1 MRTLAIAA
9 KDLKQILLDRR
20 SAIFLVLMP
29 VVFTAFLGLAFR
41 WPSHEDARPLV
52 GVCDL
57 DSTELSRLV
66 VGQLEA
72 GGLVR
77 IEQLERAEAAKVDD
91 LIRRG
96 RFDLVLV
103 VPVGYTENGAA
114 LDAVCDRTEPQ
125 AQVALQAVEAVGA
138 RVGISVRVGRLVAA
152 ALDHEADATALA
164 EQSVARW
171 QTPALAIRRE
181 TTGPAPAKRRMVANG
196 FEQSSPGTLVQF
208 AIFGVMTAAML
219 LVLERRSR
227 TLGRMLSAP
236 VTRVQVIAGHVLAMF
251 TVTFLQGLL
260 LVVLGQFA
268 FKVDYLRAPAGV
280 LVVLAALSL
289 WVASLGLFIGV
300 IAKSQEQVS
309 MFSMIAMFLF
319 AAGGGAWFPLEITG
333 RTFSFIGH
341 LLPSAWAMDG
351 FQNVVLRGFGFGSA
365 LVPAAI
371 ITGYAVLFF
380 AVAVWR
386 FRAEEEAQAQ
396 AQAT

>member
-1 MRTLAIAA
+1 MGRILAITA

-29 VVFTAFLGLAFR
+29 VVFTAFLGIAFR
-41 WPSHEDARPLV
+41 WPTHGDPRPVV

-57 DSTELSRLV
+57 DSTGLSGLV
-66 VGQLEA
+66 TTQLEA

-77 IEQLERAEAAKVDD
+77 VERLGRAEAGKADD

-96 RFDLVLV
+96 RFDLVLL
-103 VPVGYTENGAA
+103 VPAGYAQGEAA
-114 LDAVCDRTEPQ
+114 GPLPEAVCDQSEPQ
-125 AQVALQAVEAVGA
+125 AQAALRAVEAVAARLALSG
-138 RVGISVRVGRLVAA
+138 RVGELVAGA
-152 ALDHEADATALA
+152 VGPGANASDLA
-164 EQSVARW
+164 VQASTGW
-171 QTPALAIRRE
+171 QEPALSIRRE
-181 TTGPAPAKRRMVANG
+181 GTGPAPVKRREVASG
-196 FEQSSPGTLVQF
+196 FAQSSPGTLVQF
-208 AIFGVMTAAML
+208 AIFGVMTAALL

-236 VTRVQVIAGHVLAMF
+236 VTRAQVIAGHVLAMF

-260 LVVLGQFA
+260 LIVLGQLVFGVGYA
-268 FKVDYLRAPAGV
+268 RAPAGV

-300 IAKSQEQVS
+300 IARTQEQVS

-319 AAGGGAWFPLEITG
+319 SAGGGAWFPLEITG
-333 RTFSFIGH
+333 RAFSFIGH

-351 FQNVVLRGFGFGSA
+351 FQNVVLRGLGFGSA
-365 LVPAAI
+365 LGPALVI
-371 ITGYAVLFF
+371 IGYALLFF

-386 FRAEEEAQAQ
+386 FRAE
-396 AQAT
+396 

>member
-1 MRTLAIAA
+1 MGRTLAIVA

-41 WPSHEDARPLV
+41 WLSHEDSRPVV
-52 GVCDL
+52 GLCDL
-57 DSTELSRLV
+57 DSTELSGLV
-66 VGQLEA
+66 LRQLEA

-77 IEQLERAEAAKVDD
+77 VEKLDRAAAAKADD
-91 LIRRG
+91 LIRRS

-103 VPVGYTENGAA
+103 VPTGYAKGAGA
-114 LDAVCDRTEPQ
+114 GPLPEAVCDRSEPQ
-125 AQVALQAVEAVGA
+125 ARAALQVVEAVAA
-138 RVGISVRVGRLVAA
+138 RLAISARIGQLVAGEVGSTVSVN
-152 ALDHEADATALA
+152 DLA
-164 EQSVARW
+164 VQASAGW
-171 QTPALAIRRE
+171 QEPALAVRRE
-181 TTGPAPAKRRMVANG
+181 AFGLAPAKRHAVPNG
-196 FEQSSPGTLVQF
+196 FAQSSPGTLVQF
-208 AIFGVMTAAML
+208 AIFGVMTAALL

-236 VTRVQVIAGHVLAMF
+236 VSRFQVIAGHVLAMF

-268 FKVDYLRAPAGV
+268 FKVDYMSAPAGV

-300 IAKSQEQVS
+300 IAKTQEQVS

-333 RTFSFIGH
+333 RTFSTIGH

-351 FQNVVLRGFGFGSA
+351 FQNVVLRGLGFGSA
-365 LVPAAI
+365 LVPALV

-386 FRAEEEAQAQ
+386 FRAE
-396 AQAT
+396 